1 MPQDK
6 QLRVIER
13 FDSEEQLKDYLV
25 EDALKKY
32 STQFGK
38 VVGFPWWLNKTIELD
53 LSKLSVAQLAT
64 ADADAFA
71 FGESALAE
79 VGTDDF
85 SDTNTQEEGVDE
97 ADLIETDG
105 EYIYQVAD
113 RSLTIVDARNPKRL
127 NVASQMDLSDLGN
140 IRGAYLYEDKLTVI
154 STSSPWYYSSI
165 GSFFYNP
172 IPYNPTVNVTVL
184 DVSDP
189 TSVELEETSR
199 LDGTL
204 LSSRAISDQVYVV
217 TEASFGLPGPVRT
230 FDYSPPTKPVPVDLS
245 QKVVASEISFAP
257 SYPYPLPTYK
267 YKYETKEQY
276 LARIEGRELDLALA
290 NFTTVDDKGKILRKG
305 LLSEAQNIYKPLDD
319 KKPFNLTLASVS
331 VFDVDDGQPGPN
343 SSTGIPDNNL
353 EEVYMSLDNL
363 YLLGGNWG
371 QPSLLKVDL
380 DTLELVAVGEVPGRV
395 LDQFSV
401 SEHNQFLRVATTSRF
416 GRVSK
421 NNLYVLEQE
430 GQEMRIVGSI
440 EDIAPGE
447 TIRSARFQGDYGF
460 LVTFRQVDPFFTLD
474 LSEPTNP
481 QVAGELKLPGFSEYL
496 QVIENEDKTQVL
508 GIGRDA
514 DLLGRA
520 RGLKV
525 SLFDV
530 TDFENPQEV
539 DSFLFEGKYSSSE
552 ARWDHRAVS
561 YFPASD
567 TLAIPYQT
575 SGQQGLRVFDVD
587 AEDGFKVRGNI
598 EHEGGRIRRSLRI
611 GDDLYAISDERITVH
626 DLATLDLVDEVVW
639 SGSDGKE
646 NPFLA
651 VGSLEVFTEPVPVV
665 DALVTDSGILA

>member
-6 QLRVIER
+6 ELRVIER

-38 VVGFPWWLNKTIELD
+38 VVGFPWWLNKTKTIELD
-53 LSKLSVAQLAT
+53 ISKSSVAQLAT
-64 ADADAFA
+64 TDVDAVA
-71 FGESALAE
+71 FGGSTLAE
-79 VGTDDF
+79 ARTDDF

-172 IPYNPTVNVTVL
+172 IRSNPTVNVTVL

-204 LSSRAISDQVYVV
+204 LSSRAIGDQVYVV

-230 FDYSPPTKPVPVDLS
+230 FDYSLHTQSVPIEDLS
-245 QKVVASEISFAP
+245 PKVVASEISFAP

-276 LARIEGRELDLALA
+276 LARIEGQELDLALA

-353 EEVYMSLDNL
+353 GEVYMSPDNL
-363 YLLGGNWG
+363 YLLERNWS
-371 QPSLLKVDL
+371 QPSILKVDL

-401 SEHNQFLRVATTSRF
+401 SEHNQFLRIATTSRL

-430 GQEMRIVGSI
+430 GQEMTIVGSI
-440 EDIAPGE
+440 EGIAPGE
-447 TIRSARFQGDYGF
+447 TIRSARFRGDYGF
-460 LVTFRQVDPFFTLD
+460 VVTFRQVDPFFTLD

-567 TLAIPYQT
+567 TLAIPYRS
-575 SGQQGLRVFDVD
+575 SGKQGLRVFDVD
-587 AEDGFKVRGNI
+587 AEDGFKVRGDI

-611 GDDLYAISDERITVH
+611 GDDLYAISNERITVH

-651 VGSLEVFTEPVPVV
+651 VGSLDVFTDEPVPVADV
-665 DALVTDSGILA
+665 LA